1 MPVEIKELIIRA
13 VATDDHTPGAASPQ
27 GLPKTASAG
36 TGTSSEDQQALV
48 EACVRRVLKILKQSN
63 ER

>member
-13 VATDDHTPGAASPQ
+13 IVAPTPEPPPAAAP
-27 GLPKTASAG
+27 GRL
-36 TGTSSEDQQALV
+36 SEEEQEAIV
-48 EACVRRVLKILKQSN
+48 AACVRQVLQILARAR

>member
-13 VATDDHTPGAASPQ
+13 VAEKDRDRTESAPGTQ
-27 GLPKTASAG
+27 TF
-36 TGTSSEDQQALV
+36 EDEKDAVV
-48 EACVRRVLKILKQSN
+48 EACVRQVLKILKRSK

>member
-13 VATDDHTPGAASPQ
+13 VAVGGEEKSSSASPSQ
-27 GLPKTASAG
+27 VTDTDKEAIVA
-36 TGTSSEDQQALV
+36 
-48 EACVRRVLKILKQSN
+48 ACVRQILQILKRSR

>member
-13 VATDDHTPGAASPQ
+13 NIVDSKDTNSESQ
-27 GLPKTASAG
+27 IE
-36 TGTSSEDQQALV
+36 GTSGQKQEIIS
-48 EACVRRVLKILKQSN
+48 ACVAQVLKILERKQ

>member
-13 VATDDHTPGAASPQ
+13 VAVPESE
-27 GLPKTASAG
+27 TAGKAI
-36 TGTSSEDQQALV
+36 SSSDPAEERDVLV
-48 EACVRRVLKILKQSN
+48 QECVRQVLQILRKQR

>member
-13 VATDDHTPGAASPQ
+13 NIVNSNDNNSESHLLGSSGENAAII
-27 GLPKTASAG
+27 A
-36 TGTSSEDQQALV
+36 
-48 EACVRRVLKILKQSN
+48 ACVEQVLKILARKK